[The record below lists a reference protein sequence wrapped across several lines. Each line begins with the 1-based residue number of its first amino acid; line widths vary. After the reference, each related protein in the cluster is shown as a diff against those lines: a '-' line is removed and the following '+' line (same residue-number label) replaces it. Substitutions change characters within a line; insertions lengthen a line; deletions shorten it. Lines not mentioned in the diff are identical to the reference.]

1 MQRICCHERLFS
13 GAARMSRPERRR
25 GRGAAGLTELA
36 GLLSQRDQ
44 AVLQAIAEHRYFTTK
59 QVEQLLFSSHST
71 PDSGARCCRRV
82 LSRLERWKL
91 LERPIRRVGGLQAG
105 SAASI
110 WMLSSAGQRLRNLQ
124 AGRGAVGRVRE
135 PGERF
140 IQHYLAIGDAHL
152 ALVTAARA
160 GLVEL
165 LSVQIEPACW
175 RPYTGL
181 GGTRE
186 VLKPDLFAVTASG
199 EYEDH
204 WFIEIDRA
212 TESLPVLIRQCQLVR
227 GLPAQR
233 HRTSRLQACSPACC
247 GWCPTS
253 FAPLGCGRRWPVLG
267 RSTVSCF
274 RSLPPLS

>member
-1 MQRICCHERLFS
+1 
-13 GAARMSRPERRR
+13 MSRPERRR

-212 TESLPVLIRQCQLVR
+212 TESLPVLIRQCQLYEAYR
-227 GLPAQR
+227 RSGTEQATAGLFPRVLWVVPDKLRATRLRAALASARTFDRELFQVTTPVELIDHITGDPA
-233 HRTSRLQACSPACC
+233 
-247 GWCPTS
+247 
-253 FAPLGCGRRWPVLG
+253 
-267 RSTVSCF
+267 
-274 RSLPPLS
+274 